1 MEHIPTILIC
11 LVLAALIVLA
21 LVKVIRTAK
30 SGGCGCGCKGC
41 SHAAGGCC
49 HADKQKTG
57 HISFLKKPCI

>member
-1 MEHIPTILIC
+1 MEYIPTILIC

-21 LVKVIRTAK
+21 FVKVIRTAK

-49 HADKQKTG
+49 HADKQKQGTS
-57 HISFLKKPCI
+57 HS